1 MAKIWNFIRNNF
13 LTKKFLIFGIIGLL
27 NTLIHWAVYTP
38 IRDEAVDSFFAGAFF
53 ANSVAFV
60 VASVFS
66 YFANAYFTFKPEN
79 KNATQFSVV
88 FLTFLSRWLISSLL
102 TWLFDY
108 IILNW
113 IGLDYA
119 VYPITEYIAPFMASA
134 ILIPVAYFVL
144 DFIFKKTD
152 IKKAV

>member
-1 MAKIWNFIRNNF
+1 M
-13 LTKKFLIFGIIGLL
+13 IGLL

-113 IGLDYA
+113 FRLFCLSNYRIYCTIYG
-119 VYPITEYIAPFMASA
+119 FG
-134 ILIPVAYFVL
+134 
-144 DFIFKKTD
+144 D
-152 IKKAV
+152 IDSGSLFCSRFHFQKN